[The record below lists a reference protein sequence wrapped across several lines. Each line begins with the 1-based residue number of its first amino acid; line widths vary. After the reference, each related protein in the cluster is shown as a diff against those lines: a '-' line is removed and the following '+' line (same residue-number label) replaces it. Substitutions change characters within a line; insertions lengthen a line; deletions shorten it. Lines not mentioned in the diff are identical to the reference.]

1 MKIIKFMIYYITGLA
16 GILFISASPALFR
29 EGSFFDIF
37 NYFSEL
43 QQLVA
48 AIFNPSEWVYVYK
61 DRPEPLLEF
70 LWEPYQYSMMV
81 FVGGL
86 LLGFVLAFLLA
97 LGTMFLPGWIKWII
111 GRILNILE
119 AVPDLLLA
127 FCLQLFIVWFYKQT
141 DIQIVSFTALR
152 QEKVYILP
160 MIAIAVLPLVTMYK
174 IILMLMDEE
183 MTKSYVQMAKSKG
196 LEKAVILNVHVI
208 RNIVKSIFFHSKIIL
223 WGSLS
228 SLLIIEYIFNMNGI
242 TSFFIEDFRPI
253 VSAMILFM
261 IFTPFFIIYQ
271 GTELFI
277 FKDHKISKET
287 SLSMNRFI
295 GDFNINN
302 PGGKWLKQTFAT
314 IGAHFK
320 NRKFLI
326 GFIVISGTVCVSVV
340 YSITADPLV
349 DKFYHITNEEGRLV
363 SAAPHSPEYVFLGT
377 DALGYSIFDQLL
389 AGAKYTIL
397 FALVIAFLRMSI
409 GFLFA
414 IPYTFFLPSRI
425 QRGVEKLVDG
435 MHFLPMTIIA
445 FLLLTPVL
453 RMPPGG
459 FTTTQTERII
469 YQGVILVLL
478 AVPLIVTLLGSEM
491 KLLMQEEY
499 AVSAKVLG
507 GSSLHLLRK
516 HLLPHLSAR
525 MGIVFGQQFIQ
536 TLLIFIHLGVFNIYF
551 GGTNLDYS
559 PMQADPPT
567 STTYE
572 WSGLIGAAKDS
583 IMTGRWWFIIPA
595 LLCFMGIILSMQLII
610 QGIKEV
616 QHKRVGVP
624 VSNPMGWKKFF
635 RKSKPAS
642 RQAGDPSDES
652 FVFINSEHRSS
663 EKAIKG
669 VIKGK

>member
-1 MKIIKFMIYYITGLA
+1 MRIIKFMIYYIMGLV
-16 GILFISASPALFR
+16 GILFISVSPALFR
-29 EGSFFDIF
+29 EGSFFDIS
-37 NYFSEL
+37 NYFLEL
-43 QQLVA
+43 QQLMT
-48 AIFNPSEWVYVYK
+48 AISKPAEWMYMYK
-61 DRPEPLLEF
+61 NRPEPLLEF
-70 LWEPYQYSMMV
+70 LLEPYQYSMTV
-81 FVGGL
+81 FFGGL
-86 LLGFVLAFLLA
+86 LLGFILAFLLA
-97 LGTMFLPGWIKWII
+97 IGTMFLPGWTKSII

-127 FCLQLFIVWFYKQT
+127 FFLQLFVVWFYKQT
-141 DIQIVSFTALR
+141 DIQIVSFAALG

-160 MIAIAVLPLVTMYK
+160 IIAIAVLPLVTMYK
-174 IILMLMDEE
+174 IILMLIDEE

-196 LEKAVILNVHVI
+196 LEKAVILNIHVI

-253 VSAMILFM
+253 VSAVILFM
-261 IFTPFFIIYQ
+261 IFTPFFIMYQ
-271 GTELFI
+271 GTELFK
-277 FKDHKISKET
+277 FKDHKIAKET
-287 SLSMNRFI
+287 SLRMNRFI
-295 GDFNINN
+295 GDFNIK
-302 PGGKWLKQTFAT
+302 PGGKWIKQTFAA
-314 IGAHFK
+314 IGAHFL
-320 NRKFLI
+320 NLKFLI
-326 GFIVISGTVCVSVV
+326 GFTIISGTVCVSII
-340 YSITADPLV
+340 YSLTADPLV
-349 DKFYHITNEEGRLV
+349 DKFYHITNEEGQLV
-363 SAAPHSPEYVFLGT
+363 SAAPHSPEYIFLGT

-389 AGAKYTIL
+389 VGAKYTII
-397 FALVIAFLRMSI
+397 FALAIAFLRMSI
-409 GFLFA
+409 GFLLA

-435 MHFLPMTIIA
+435 MHFLPMTIIG

-453 RMPPGG
+453 WMPPGG

-478 AVPLIVTLLGSEM
+478 AVPLIVTLFGSEM

-499 AVSAKVLG
+499 VVSAKVLG
-507 GSSLHLLRK
+507 GSSLHLLWK

-536 TLLIFIHLGVFNIYF
+536 TMLIFIHLGVFNIYF
-551 GGTNLDYS
+551 GGTSVDYT
-559 PMQADPPT
+559 PMQNDPPT

-583 IMTGRWWFIIPA
+583 LMTGRWWFIIPA

-616 QHKRVGVP
+616 QQKRIGIP
-624 VSNPMGWKKFF
+624 VSNPMGWKRLFHK
-635 RKSKPAS
+635 RKPAS
-642 RQAGDPSDES
+642 RRVDDPSAER
-652 FVFINSEHRSS
+652 FVFIKSEHRSS
-663 EKAIKG
+663 
-669 VIKGK
+669 

>member
-1 MKIIKFMIYYITGLA
+1 MRIIKFMIYYIMGLV
-16 GILFISASPALFR
+16 GILFISASPALFS
-29 EGSFFDIF
+29 EGSFFDIS
-37 NYFSEL
+37 NYFFEL
-43 QQLVA
+43 QQLMTD
-48 AIFNPSEWVYVYK
+48 IFKPAEWVYMYK
-61 DRPEPLLEF
+61 DRPEPLLGF
-70 LWEPYQYSMMV
+70 LLEPYQYSMTV
-81 FVGGL
+81 FFGGL
-86 LLGFVLAFLLA
+86 LLGFILAFLLA
-97 LGTMFLPGWIKWII
+97 LGTMFLPGWTKSII
-111 GRILNILE
+111 GRFLNILE

-127 FCLQLFIVWFYKQT
+127 FCLQLFVVWFYKQT
-141 DIQIVSFTALR
+141 DIQIVSFAALG

-160 MIAIAVLPLVTMYK
+160 IIAIAVLPLVTMYK

-253 VSAMILFM
+253 VSAVILFM

-277 FKDHKISKET
+277 FKDYKIVKET
-287 SLSMNRFI
+287 SLRMNRFI
-295 GDFNINN
+295 GDFHIK
-302 PGGKWLKQTFAT
+302 PGGKWIKQAFAA
-314 IGAHFK
+314 IGAHFR
-320 NRKFLI
+320 NLKFLI
-326 GFIVISGTVCVSVV
+326 GFIIISGTVVVSII
-340 YSITADPLV
+340 YSLTADPLI

-363 SAAPHSPEYVFLGT
+363 SAAPHSPEYIFLGT

-397 FALVIAFLRMSI
+397 FALVIAFLRMSL
-409 GFLFA
+409 GFLLA
-414 IPYTFFLPSRI
+414 IPYTFFLPARI

-453 RMPPGG
+453 WMPPGG

-469 YQGVILVLL
+469 YQGVILVML
-478 AVPLIVTLLGSEM
+478 AVPLIVTLFGSEM

-499 AVSAKVLG
+499 VVSAKILG
-507 GSSLHLLRK
+507 GSSLHLLWK

-551 GGTNLDYS
+551 GGTNVDYT
-559 PMQADPPT
+559 PMQSDPPT

-583 IMTGRWWFIIPA
+583 LMTGRWWFIIPA

-635 RKSKPAS
+635 RKRKPAS
-642 RQAGDPSDES
+642 RKTGDPSDES

-663 EKAIKG
+663 
-669 VIKGK
+669 

>member
-1 MKIIKFMIYYITGLA
+1 MKIAKFLVYYIMGLA
-16 GILFISASPALFR
+16 GILFISASPALFSG
-29 EGSFFDIF
+29 GSFFDVSH
-37 NYFSEL
+37 YFLEL
-43 QQLVA
+43 RQLLA
-48 AIFNPSEWVYVYK
+48 AIFTPADWVYMYK

-70 LWEPYQYSMMV
+70 LWEPYQYSMTV

-86 LLGFVLAFLLA
+86 LLGIGLAFLLA
-97 LGTMFLPGWIKWII
+97 LVTMFLPGWTKSII
-111 GRILNILE
+111 GRLLNILE

-127 FCLQLFIVWFYKQT
+127 FSLQLFVVWFYKQT
-141 DIQIVSFTALR
+141 NIQLVSFTALG
-152 QEKVYILP
+152 QDKVYILP
-160 MIAIAVLPLVTMYK
+160 IIAIAVLPLVTMYK

-196 LEKAVILNVHVI
+196 LEKSIILSVHVT
-208 RNIVKSIFFHSKIIL
+208 RNIVKSLFFNSKIIL

-242 TSFFIEDFRPI
+242 TSFFREDFRPI
-253 VSAMILFM
+253 VSAVILSM

-277 FKDHKISKET
+277 FKDHKVSRET

-295 GDFNINN
+295 GDFNLR
-302 PGGKWLKQTFAT
+302 PGGKRLKQILIT
-314 IGAHFK
+314 IGAHFR
-320 NRKFLI
+320 NLKFLV
-326 GFIVISGTVCVSVV
+326 GFIIISGTVCVSMI
-340 YSITADPLV
+340 YSITADPLI

-377 DALGYSIFDQLL
+377 DELGYSIFDQLL

-397 FALVIAFLRMSI
+397 FALAIAFLRMSI
-409 GFLFA
+409 GFLLA

-425 QRGVEKLVDG
+425 QRGIEKIVDG

-453 RMPPGG
+453 WMPPGG
-459 FTTTQTERII
+459 FTTTQTERIV
-469 YQGVILVLL
+469 YQGLILVLL
-478 AVPLIVTLLGSEM
+478 AVPLIVTLFGSEM

-499 AVSAKVLG
+499 VVSTKVLG
-507 GSSLHLLRK
+507 GSSLHLLWK

-551 GGTNLDYS
+551 GGTDVDYS

-583 IMTGRWWFIIPA
+583 LMTGRWWFIIPV

-616 QHKRVGVP
+616 QHKRVGIP
-624 VSNPMGWKKFF
+624 VSNPMGWKKIF
-635 RKSKPAS
+635 RRKKQAE
-642 RQAGDPSDES
+642 RQVEAPSEES
-652 FVFINSEHRSS
+652 FVFINSEHR
-663 EKAIKG
+663 AL
-669 VIKGK
+669 

>member
-1 MKIIKFMIYYITGLA
+1 MKIVKFVVYYIMGLA
-16 GILFISASPALFR
+16 GILFISASPALFSG
-29 EGSFFDIF
+29 GSFFDVSH
-37 NYFSEL
+37 YFLEF

-48 AIFNPSEWVYVYK
+48 AIFNPAEWVYMYK

-70 LWEPYQYSMMV
+70 LWEPYQYSMTV

-86 LLGFVLAFLLA
+86 LLGIGLAFLLA
-97 LGTMFLPGWIKWII
+97 LGTMFLPGSAKLII
-111 GRILNILE
+111 GRLLNVLE

-127 FCLQLFIVWFYKQT
+127 FCLQLFVVWFYKQT
-141 DIQIVSFTALR
+141 DIQIVSFTALG
-152 QEKVYILP
+152 QDKVYILP
-160 MIAIAVLPLVTMYK
+160 IIAISVLPLVTMYK

-183 MTKSYVQMAKSKG
+183 MAKSYVQMAKSKG
-196 LEKAVILNVHVI
+196 LEKAVILNVHVT
-208 RNIVKSIFFHSKIIL
+208 RNIVKSLFFHSKIIL

-242 TSFFIEDFRPI
+242 TSFFRGDFRPI

-277 FKDHKISKET
+277 FKDHKVSKET

-295 GDFNINN
+295 GDFNMK
-302 PGGKWLKQTFAT
+302 PSGKWLKQTFAT

-320 NRKFLI
+320 NLKFLI
-326 GFIVISGTVCVSVV
+326 GFMIISGTVCVSMV

-397 FALVIAFLRMSI
+397 FALAIAFLRMSI
-409 GFLFA
+409 GFLLA
-414 IPYTFFLPSRI
+414 IPYTFFLHSRI
-425 QRGVEKLVDG
+425 QRSVEKIVDG

-453 RMPPGG
+453 WMPPGG
-459 FTTTQTERII
+459 FTSTQTERII
-469 YQGVILVLL
+469 YQGLILVLL
-478 AVPLIVTLLGSEM
+478 AVPLIVTLFGSEM

-499 AVSAKVLG
+499 VVSTKVLG
-507 GSSLHLLRK
+507 GSSLHLLWK

-551 GGTNLDYS
+551 GGTNVDYS
-559 PMQADPPT
+559 PMQGDPPT

-583 IMTGRWWFIIPA
+583 LMTGRWWFIIPV

-616 QHKRVGVP
+616 QHKRVGIP
-624 VSNPMGWKKFF
+624 VSNPMGWKKIF
-635 RKSKPAS
+635 RRRKPAE
-642 RQAGDPSDES
+642 RRVEAPSDES
-652 FVFINSEHRSS
+652 FVFINSEHR
-663 EKAIKG
+663 AQ
-669 VIKGK
+669 